1 MQEKPLKCCFTVDKD
16 DAGPF
21 QLKYKKGE
29 MVWVI
34 SQDTP
39 RYIEN
44 VLKLGSQCTVL
55 LLKINKYYEIY

>member
-1 MQEKPLKCCFTVDKD
+1 MDKD
-16 DAGPF
+16 DAGPCH
-21 QLKYKKGE
+21 LKYKKGE

-39 RYIEN
+39 RYIKN
-44 VLKLGSQCTVL
+44 VLKLGSQYTVL

>member
-1 MQEKPLKCCFTVDKD
+1 MDKD
-16 DAGPF
+16 DAGPC

-39 RYIEN
+39 RYTKN
-44 VLKLGSQCTVL
+44 VLKLGSQCTAL
-55 LLKINKYYEIY
+55 LLKINKYYEIYLN